1 LKLGLSTWSLLGID
15 VYAAVKAIGE
25 AGVDYIELW
34 GELPH
39 AYPDW
44 VDRKRLK
51 DALSSYD
58 MTVSV
63 HAPFTD
69 LNPSAPDEHVR
80 SAVQK
85 VLEAF
90 VDFSASLGAV
100 MVTVHPGNVHNERL
114 VGGAAP
120 SSIETVRKMIRRA
133 DGRLYINIENQT
145 RSASKYNYPL
155 GSSLDSLEAL
165 LAGTEGSKCTFD
177 TGHAHASG
185 IDIVAAA
192 GRLGSKVAEVH
203 LSDNNGSADEHLVP
217 GEGTAPLKGF
227 SGRLGAAALVCLEL
241 NPHVYSADEVLKG
254 YLKTKEWFG
263 GDQSSRSPDEN
274 QATSK

>member
-1 LKLGLSTWSLLGID
+1 MLGLD
-15 VYAAVKAIGE
+15 VYTAVKTIGD
-25 AGVDYIELW
+25 AGIGYVELW

-44 VDRKRLK
+44 VDRKKL
-51 DALSSYD
+51 AEAMSSYD

-69 LNPSAPDEHVR
+69 LNPSTADQQLR
-80 SAVQK
+80 SAIQK
-85 VLEAF
+85 VLEGF

-100 MVTVHPGNVHNERL
+100 MVTVHPGSVHNERL

-120 SSIETVRKMIRRA
+120 SSIETIRKMIRRA
-133 DGRLYINIENQT
+133 DGRLSINIENQT
-145 RSASKYNYPL
+145 RSSSKYYYPL

-165 LAGTEGSKCTFD
+165 LAGAEGARCTLD

-185 IDIVAAA
+185 VDLEVLA
-192 GRLGSKVAEVH
+192 GRLGSKTAEVH
-203 LSDNNGSADEHLVP
+203 LSDNSGASDDHLIP

-227 SGRLGAAALVCLEL
+227 SAKVERDSLVCLEL
-241 NPHVYSADEVLKG
+241 NPHIYSAEEVLKG
-254 YLKTKEWFG
+254 YARTKEALE
-263 GDQSSRSPDEN
+263 QVAPPN
-274 QATSK
+274 